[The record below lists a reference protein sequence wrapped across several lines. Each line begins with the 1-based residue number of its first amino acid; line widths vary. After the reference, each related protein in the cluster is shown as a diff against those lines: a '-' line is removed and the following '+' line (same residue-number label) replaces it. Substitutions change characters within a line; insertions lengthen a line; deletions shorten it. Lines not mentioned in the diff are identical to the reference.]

1 MSLSLH
7 QPYPPAGDQ
16 PAAIAKLT
24 RSLQAGHRS
33 QTLLG
38 VTGSGKTY
46 TVAHA
51 IAAVQK
57 PTLVIAHNKTLAA
70 QLTQEFRTFF
80 PSANVE
86 YFVSYYDY
94 YQPEAYLPGSDV
106 YIEKEADI
114 NQEIDRLRH
123 AATSGL
129 LRDPDSTIIVASVS
143 CIYGLGS
150 PEAYAATI
158 LDVAVGDEFSRDQLI
173 HRLVELHYERSKV
186 LERGRFRTLGS
197 VTEIVPVDQEKI
209 VRIELVNGRVATIA
223 IDEITSRARLDEPR
237 RVTIMPAKHF
247 VASTEQTNRAVAS
260 IEAELKARLVELT
273 SAGKLLEADRLERR
287 TRYDLRLMKEIG
299 TCPGIENYS
308 RHFAERAAGE
318 PPETLIDYFAAAT
331 AAATP
336 TVAQKAKGGQ
346 SNFLVVIDESHVTV
360 PQLRGM
366 YAGDQARKDALIDHG
381 FRLPSARDNRPL
393 RFAEFLAKVPQLLCV
408 SATPATW
415 ELAESVKAATNQ
427 SVDESQIRQA
437 IVDDSMP
444 TIAQQVIRPTG
455 LVDPAVVVRPIKNQV
470 ADAIE
475 NIVKTT
481 TNGERVL
488 VTTLTKKMAE
498 DLSEFL
504 IDRKIR
510 AKYLHSG
517 VNTLDRIRILEALR
531 RGEFDVLVGVNLL
544 REGLDL
550 PEVSLVVILDA
561 DHEGFLRSETSLVQT
576 IGRAAR
582 NVRGRVI
589 LYADAVTGSMQR
601 ALAETD
607 RRRTK
612 QLEYNERHH
621 ITPQTIQKAIASIA
635 PEEETPVAHEFTEL
649 TNVDDLP
656 TLIKERETEM
666 KRLAKALEFEQ
677 AALVRDE
684 LTQLQKL
691 KRQLQP

>member
-1 MSLSLH
+1 
-7 QPYPPAGDQ
+7 
-16 PAAIAKLT
+16 AIEKLT
-24 RSLQAGHRS
+24 QSLRAGHHA

-46 TVAHA
+46 TVAHV
-51 IAAVQK
+51 IANLQK

-80 PSANVE
+80 PNANVE

-129 LRDPDSTIIVASVS
+129 LRDSNSTIIVASVS

-150 PEAYAATI
+150 AAAYAATI
-158 LDVAVGDEFSRDQLI
+158 LDVAINDELTREQI
-173 HRLVELHYERSKV
+173 IQRLLELHYERSKI
-186 LERGRFRTLGS
+186 LERGRFRIQGS
-197 VTEIVPVDQEKI
+197 VVEIVPADQEKI
-209 VRIELVNGRVATIA
+209 VRIELDNGRVKQIS
-223 IDEITSRARLDEPR
+223 IDDLASRTRLEEPH

-247 VASTEQTNRAVAS
+247 VASSEQTKRAIAS
-260 IEAELKARLVELT
+260 IESELTARLKELINDK
-273 SAGKLLEADRLERR
+273 KLLEADRLERR
-287 TRYDLRLMKEIG
+287 TKYDLRLMKEIG

-308 RHFAERAAGE
+308 RHFAGRAAGE
-318 PPETLIDYFAAAT
+318 PPETLIDYF
-331 AAATP
+331 P
-336 TVAQKAKGGQ
+336 DD
-346 SNFLVVIDESHVTV
+346 LLIVIDESHVTI
-360 PQLRGM
+360 PQIRGM

-393 RFAEFLAKVPQLLCV
+393 RFTEFLTKAPQLLFV
-408 SATPATW
+408 SATPALY
-415 ELAESVKAATNQ
+415 ELAESIQSEQSNRNQ
-427 SVDESQIRQA
+427 IPLNPPLIKGEVPLFRKEGLGEISTITENDIRTT
-437 IVDDSMP
+437 IINDSSA

-455 LVDPAVVVRPIKNQV
+455 LVDPAVEIRPIENQV
-470 ADAIE
+470 INAIE
-475 NIVKTT
+475 EIAKTT
-481 TNGERVL
+481 ANGERVL

-498 DLSEFL
+498 DLSEYL
-504 IDRKIR
+504 IERKIR

-517 VNTLDRIRILEALR
+517 VDTLDRIRILEALR

-582 NVRGRVI
+582 NVRGRVV
-589 LYADAVTGSMQR
+589 LYADTITGSMQR
-601 ALAETD
+601 ALDETD

-612 QLEYNERHH
+612 QLEHNEKHH

-649 TNVDDLP
+649 TDVDNLP
-656 TLIKERETEM
+656 RLIKERETEM
-666 KRLAKALEFEQ
+666 KRLARALEFEQ

-684 LTQLQKL
+684 LSQLLKL
-691 KRQLQP
+691 KRQLTP

>member
-1 MSLSLH
+1 MPLELH
-7 QPYPPAGDQ
+7 EPYHPAGDQ
-16 PAAIAKLT
+16 PGAITKLT
-24 RSLQAGHRS
+24 ASLNAGHRF

-80 PSANVE
+80 PAANVE

-106 YIEKEADI
+106 YIEKEVEI
-114 NQEIDRLRH
+114 NDEIDRLRH

-129 LRDPDSTIIVASVS
+129 LRDPGSTIIVASVS

-150 PEAYAATI
+150 ASAYAASI
-158 LDVAVGDEFSRDQLI
+158 IDVGLGDPLDRDELTR
-173 HRLVELHYERSKV
+173 RLVELHYERSKM
-186 LERGRFRTLGS
+186 LERGRFRVQGS
-197 VTEIVPVDQEKI
+197 VFEIIPADREQI
-209 VRIELVNGRVATIA
+209 VRIELADGEVTNLTI
-223 IDEITSRARLDEPR
+223 DDCTSRARLDSPR
-237 RVTIMPAKHF
+237 RFLLMPAKHF
-247 VASTEQTNRAVAS
+247 VASSETTRRAIGS
-260 IEAELKARLVELT
+260 IEAELTERLKELT
-273 SAGKLLEADRLERR
+273 AANKLLEADRLERR
-287 TRYDLRLMKEIG
+287 TKYDLRLMKEIG

-308 RHFAERAAGE
+308 RHFAGRAAGE
-318 PPETLIDYFAAAT
+318 PPETLLDYF
-331 AAATP
+331 P
-336 TVAQKAKGGQ
+336 DD
-346 SNFLVVIDESHVTV
+346 FLVVADESHVTV
-360 PQLRGM
+360 PQIRGM
-366 YAGDQARKDALIDHG
+366 YAGDQARKDALIDFG

-393 RFAEFLAKVPQLLCV
+393 RFPEFLTKVPQLVAV
-408 SATPATW
+408 SATPANW
-415 ELAESVKAATNQ
+415 ELAESIK
-427 SVDESQIRQA
+427 SVTHASVSEQQLRQA
-437 IVDDSMP
+437 IVNDDVA

-455 LVDPAVVVRPIKNQV
+455 LVDPAVEIRPIANEV
-470 ADAIE
+470 ADAIQE
-475 NIVKTT
+475 IERETI
-481 TNGERVL
+481 GGRRVL

-504 IDRKIR
+504 TEKRIK
-510 AKYLHSG
+510 AKYLHSS
-517 VNTLDRIRILEALR
+517 VETLDRIRILEALR

-550 PEVSLVVILDA
+550 PEVSLVLILDA
-561 DHEGFLRSETSLVQT
+561 DNEGFLRSETSLIQT

-589 LYADAVTGSMQR
+589 LYADVVTGSMRR
-601 ALAETD
+601 ALDETD
-607 RRRTK
+607 RRRAK
-612 QLEYNERHH
+612 QLAYNEAHH
-621 ITPQTIQKAIASIA
+621 ITPRSIEKAIATIA
-635 PEEETPVAHEFTEL
+635 PEEATPVAREFTQL
-649 TNVDDLP
+649 TNVEDLP
-656 TLIKERETEM
+656 KMIRERESEM

-691 KRQLQP
+691 TRQLQP